1 MNSNKRAS
9 KKITW
14 RKAAVYI
21 SAIALISL
29 ADPRPTTFWV
39 GACLVLLAWVLRIW
53 AFGYLDKNALMVTT
67 GPYAYT
73 RNPAYLGSFIA
84 LVGISLA
91 SGNIESLRGQLV
103 WGFALLLMVCFF
115 SFYFPRKMKRE
126 YPRLQKLFGEQLE
139 EHAANVPNFWPQITP
154 WRSGQERSFSFSL
167 LKENHELSWGVAF
180 AIALTII
187 YTVESWT
194 PFLSS
199 PVQ

>member
-1 MNSNKRAS
+1 MDLKNRAS

-14 RKAAVYI
+14 RKAAVYV
-21 SAIALISL
+21 SAIALTSL
-29 ADPRPTTFWV
+29 ADPQPTTFWV
-39 GACLVLLAWVLRIW
+39 GACLVLLAWMLRMW

-67 GPYAYT
+67 GPYAHT

-91 SGNIESLRGQLV
+91 SGNIHSPRGQLI

-139 EHAANVPNFWPQITP
+139 EHAANVRNFWPRITP

-167 LKENHELSWGVAF
+167 LKDNHELSWGVAF
-180 AIALTII
+180 TIALTAIKYAEI
-187 YTVESWT
+187 WS
-194 PFLSS
+194 PFF
-199 PVQ
+199 PVAGP